1 LMDKAPSQRRLRV
14 GEEIRRALIR
24 IFDRGEL
31 RDPDLIDARVTV
43 AEVRVSPD
51 LKNATVYVAPFA
63 APLAG
68 GDSQALVKACK
79 RAAPFLRG
87 RVAQEMNL
95 RHVPRLGFE
104 ADTTFDAAEAMNR
117 LLASPHVA
125 RDLSADDESP
135 DEKA

>member
-1 LMDKAPSQRRLRV
+1 LIDKAPSQRRLRV

-24 IFDRGEL
+24 VFDRGEL
-31 RDPDLIDARVTV
+31 RDPDLLDARVTV

-51 LKNATVYVAPFA
+51 LKNATVFVAPFA
-63 APLAG
+63 G
-68 GDSQALVKACK
+68 GDAEALVKACK

-87 RVAQEMNL
+87 RVAQEMDL

-104 ADTTFDAAEAMNR
+104 ADTTFDAAAAMDR

-125 RDLSADDESP
+125 RDLGAADE
-135 DEKA
+135 EA